1 MIYLYKQGNW
11 VNRIIYDGSILTEK
25 EKATAVVVET
35 LPIKEKRA
43 GYKARLYLD
52 NNNKPY
58 WEYVKIEEEV
68 AE

>member
-35 LPIKEKRA
+35 LPIKE
-43 GYKARLYLD
+43 
-52 NNNKPY
+52 
-58 WEYVKIEEEV
+58 
-68 AE
+68 